1 MEYKD
6 FINKLYIKGAGSRKV
21 ELTKNLFLSAVNET
35 SVITDKRDSDSS
47 YKGFNRGNSID
58 CIAYD
63 AINDLNKSGIE
74 AYIEEYF
81 NSMHDKKS
89 ENVQKICGRFKEDI
103 PSITPENISERI
115 ASFFVDEVL
124 KPAAKEYEKTIQSTK
139 DDSTRNDPVSVQETN
154 SGESNIDNRSEGNI
168 TNKSTTINNHT
179 EDNSVNITNT
189 STANINETFVSSKM
203 DNTTLTN
210 NNRSNTISIDL
221 SSKSKDK
228 LNELKALIEE
238 LSANL
243 LNLNDKGG
251 SNNCCSWVLS
261 KDEREEKKQEFE
273 KLRNEFISKNEE
285 LRYYYL
291 SFSELKDTFEKM
303 IHISRVVKYG
313 VYTIIT
319 EANDVM
325 PVCDPE
331 ITEYEECIKAVW
343 KALSK

>member
-1 MEYKD
+1 MFFAEYIQKLHDCIEPETGRGD
-6 FINKLYIKGAGSRKV
+6 FTKKILELIVTNKKKV
-21 ELTKNLFLSAVNET
+21 EY
-35 SVITDKRDSDSS
+35 DSMSS
-47 YKGFNRGNSID
+47 YNGFYDGKTQGKGD
-58 CIAYD
+58 
-63 AINDLNKSGIE
+63 
-74 AYIEEYF
+74 
-81 NSMHDKKS
+81 DKKIIGDMICNCAKKSVDYLDVS
-89 ENVQKICGRFKEDI
+89 EDKVNTLPRFKNYLKELRF
-103 PSITPENISERI
+103 NISAKKQLCDSFRCELPNINVDNYIDELSELLIKIIKEAAGKENTERTVNPHI
-115 ASFFVDEVL
+115 
-124 KPAAKEYEKTIQSTK
+124 
-139 DDSTRNDPVSVQETN
+139 
-154 SGESNIDNRSEGNI
+154 ESNSDEKEVP
-168 TNKSTTINNHT
+168 KSTTNPLAIGNHT

-251 SNNCCSWVLS
+251 SYNCCSWILS

>member
-1 MEYKD
+1 MFFAEYIQKLHYYIEPTTKRSE
-6 FINKLYIKGAGSRKV
+6 FTEKILKMIVINEKLIDY
-21 ELTKNLFLSAVNET
+21 
-35 SVITDKRDSDSS
+35 SDSS
-47 YKGFNRGNSID
+47 YNGFFDGKTQGRGN
-58 CIAYD
+58 
-63 AINDLNKSGIE
+63 
-74 AYIEEYF
+74 
-81 NSMHDKKS
+81 DKKIIGD
-89 ENVQKICGRFKEDI
+89 KICYCAKMIVGSLDESEGKNKPLPKFKAYL
-103 PSITPENISERI
+103 ENLQFNNATKEKLCDSFRCDLPNINVNNYIDELSELLI
-115 ASFFVDEVL
+115 KIIKE
-124 KPAAKEYEKTIQSTK
+124 AAGNENTERTVNPHI
-139 DDSTRNDPVSVQETN
+139 
-154 SGESNIDNRSEGNI
+154 ESNSDEKEVP
-168 TNKSTTINNHT
+168 KSTTNPLAIGNHT

-251 SNNCCSWVLS
+251 SYNCCSWILS

-273 KLRNEFISKNEE
+273 KLRNEFISKNGK

-291 SFSELKDTFEKM
+291 SFPELKDTFEKM

-313 VYTIIT
+313 VYTIT

>member
-1 MEYKD
+1 MRQVQRRYSQY
-6 FINKLYIKGAGSRKV
+6 NSRKH
-21 ELTKNLFLSAVNET
+21 
-35 SVITDKRDSDSS
+35 KRE
-47 YKGFNRGNSID
+47 NSLI
-58 CIAYD
+58 
-63 AINDLNKSGIE
+63 
-74 AYIEEYF
+74 
-81 NSMHDKKS
+81 
-89 ENVQKICGRFKEDI
+89 
-103 PSITPENISERI
+103 
-115 ASFFVDEVL
+115 FVDEVL

>member
-115 ASFFVDEVL
+115 ASFL
-124 KPAAKEYEKTIQSTK
+124 L
-139 DDSTRNDPVSVQETN
+139 TR
-154 SGESNIDNRSEGNI
+154 
-168 TNKSTTINNHT
+168 
-179 EDNSVNITNT
+179 
-189 STANINETFVSSKM
+189 
-203 DNTTLTN
+203 
-210 NNRSNTISIDL
+210 
-221 SSKSKDK
+221 
-228 LNELKALIEE
+228 
-238 LSANL
+238 
-243 LNLNDKGG
+243 
-251 SNNCCSWVLS
+251 
-261 KDEREEKKQEFE
+261 
-273 KLRNEFISKNEE
+273 
-285 LRYYYL
+285 Y
-291 SFSELKDTFEKM
+291 
-303 IHISRVVKYG
+303 
-313 VYTIIT
+313 
-319 EANDVM
+319 
-325 PVCDPE
+325 
-331 ITEYEECIKAVW
+331 
-343 KALSK
+343 

>member
-1 MEYKD
+1 MKYCTFFECMSPWAAAYTIPVASYILFLNITDNEKAVKKGIEYKNSESD
-6 FINKLYIKGAGSRKV
+6 DYDNIIPPQRYQKYANGGFPINSFAHKIYNKGNKGKFMNFLKSEASGSTLKEKLYNNFYEMRH
-21 ELTKNLFLSAVNET
+21 ELKKEHIFENQQDLFN
-35 SVITDKRDSDSS
+35 D
-47 YKGFNRGNSID
+47 
-58 CIAYD
+58 IAD
-63 AINDLNKSGIE
+63 AFLEILED
-74 AYIEEYF
+74 AAEEYK
-81 NSMHDKKS
+81 NSPRNNPRKAS
-89 ENVQKICGRFKEDI
+89 NENAEGEVPLKTESSGKYEIELEQISLPEDI
-103 PSITPENISERI
+103 
-115 ASFFVDEVL
+115 
-124 KPAAKEYEKTIQSTK
+124 
-139 DDSTRNDPVSVQETN
+139 VQETN
-154 SGESNIDNRSEGNI
+154 DILLTSDETHSEI
-168 TNKSTTINNHT
+168 SST
-179 EDNSVNITNT
+179 
-189 STANINETFVSSKM
+189 
-203 DNTTLTN
+203 
-210 NNRSNTISIDL
+210 NTISIDL

-251 SNNCCSWVLS
+251 SYNCCSWILS

-273 KLRNEFISKNEE
+273 KLRNEFISKNGK

-291 SFSELKDTFEKM
+291 SFPELKDTFEKM

-313 VYTIIT
+313 VYTIT